1 MYNFIKSYSSVWSKT
16 IDYTYLFDNRKMSNS
31 EVVLCMIWILLYAL
45 PLLAYVIFLLNP
57 FPTKNEFGEHTLVA
71 VWGAMLV
78 MSISGVLFS
87 TVVIK
92 LLSAKVP
99 CIPPD
104 AYKKHPFI
112 ATLVFY
118 TLGILF
124 IYVFTEYFVP
134 LLIESILRAN
144 EIIPTPIVS

>member
-31 EVVLCMIWILLYAL
+31 EVVLCMIWIVLYAL

-57 FPTKNEFGEHTLVA
+57 FPTNNEFGEYPLVA

-87 TVVIK
+87 TVAIK
-92 LLSAKVP
+92 LLSAKLP
-99 CIPPD
+99 CIPHD

-112 ATLVFY
+112 ATLAFY
-118 TLGILF
+118 TLGVLF
-124 IYVFTEYFVP
+124 IYVFTECFVP
-134 LLIESILRAN
+134 LLMESILRVR
-144 EIIPTPIVS
+144 EIIPMPIAS